1 MPPVTGDLPDY
12 PARTVVRNQST
23 ERELSMMRWGMPP
36 PPKFGGLPLTN
47 IRNSSSPHWGPSGG
61 SLDRYCHRPTVA
73 DDAPTMGALQG
84 SKVGGI
90 TDFIALD
97 VETANADFGSI
108 CSIGLVHFRG
118 GTVFKSLTILR
129 DPEDDFDPIN
139 VKIHGL
145 RPKMLPVNRRWQRSF
160 RLLVRH

>member
-1 MPPVTGDLPDY
+1 
-12 PARTVVRNQST
+12 
-23 ERELSMMRWGMPP
+23 
-36 PPKFGGLPLTN
+36 
-47 IRNSSSPHWGPSGG
+47 
-61 SLDRYCHRPTVA
+61 
-73 DDAPTMGALQG
+73 MGALQG

-118 GTVFKSLTILR
+118 GTVFKSLTILI